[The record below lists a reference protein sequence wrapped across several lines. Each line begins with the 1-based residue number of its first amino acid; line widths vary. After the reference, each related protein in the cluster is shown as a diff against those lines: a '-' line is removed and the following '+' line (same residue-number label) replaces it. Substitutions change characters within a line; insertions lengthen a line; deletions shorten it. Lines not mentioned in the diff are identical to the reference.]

1 MDKMTAGLLGAVA
14 GLATIGTAQAS
25 TPPATAPTQN
35 LQAASYVDLLEPIPN
50 AVELLKADNAARI
63 QDELSSGS
71 FQLADY
77 YGDDDRGDYRPRY
90 HHHHHHN
97 YGERYGYYRRND
109 HHHHH
114 HHHNNSW
121 IGVPGVG
128 GFVVHRD

>member
-25 TPPATAPTQN
+25 TAPATAPT
-35 LQAASYVDLLEPIPN
+35 LQAASYADLLQPIPN
-50 AVELLKADNAARI
+50 AVDLLKADNAARA
-63 QDELSSGS
+63 QDAATSGS

-77 YGDDDRGDYRPRY
+77 YGQDYRGDYGPRY

-97 YGERYGYYRRND
+97 YGERYGYNRRNE

-128 GFVVHRD
+128 GIVVHHD